1 MYKDLPSW
9 YYHVYCFFYNNISAV
24 HPTLLQVY
32 RCYWILY
39 KQELQ
44 HYIDGESRNNQ
55 HSRRLLSNDFSVCL
69 GLPNLRIQ
77 TKPPNDFYMISPK
90 SWTRQRARSRG
101 VTRAVLFALIGLVS
115 INRKSFIS
123 EKSFSGWVSQTLLFG
138 WREISLCS
146 QAKFYPV

>member
-1 MYKDLPSW
+1 MHKDLPSW

-101 VTRAVLFALIGLVS
+101 VTRAVLFALIWLVS
-115 INRKSFIS
+115 INTKSFIS
-123 EKSFSGWVSQTLLFG
+123 EKSFSGWGSQTLLFG
-138 WREISLCS
+138 WREIHLCP
-146 QAKFYPV
+146 QATFYAV